1 MSAPHQGSNAT
12 RERPTRANAGHRAD
26 PAAFAAAL
34 AEDRERAIAL
44 TAPLTPVSRET
55 LVRLDRFVE
64 ILLEWQQHTNLI
76 AHSTEPAAWT
86 RHIADSLQL
95 LSLAPAPQS
104 QASSQIWVD
113 LGSGAGFPGI
123 VIACALAD
131 EKGAEV
137 HLVEST
143 GKKATFLREAARV
156 TGAPVEVHAIRIA
169 DFAKR
174 APKQIDVVTA
184 RALAPLPKLLTEAYP
199 LLKRG
204 ARGLFPKGQDVGTE
218 LTEAAKCW
226 KIGVTLA
233 ESRTDP
239 RSRIVIVDSI
249 EPRLGSRPGSRT
261 GSRLGPKISPSR

>member
-1 MSAPHQGSNAT
+1 MSAPHQGNGAT
-12 RERPTRANAGHRAD
+12 GERPARANAGHRTD
-26 PAAFAAAL
+26 PVAFAAAL
-34 AEDRERAIAL
+34 AEDRERAT
-44 TAPLTPVSRET
+44 TATPVSRET

-76 AHSTEPAAWT
+76 APSTEPALWT

-95 LSLAPAPQS
+95 LPLAP
-104 QASSQIWVD
+104 QAKIWVD
-113 LGSGAGFPGI
+113 LGSGAGFPGL

-137 HLVEST
+137 YLVEST

-156 TGAPVEVHAIRIA
+156 TGAPVEVHAMRIA

-174 APKQIDVVTA
+174 APKRIDIVTA
-184 RALAPLPKLLTEAYP
+184 RALAPLAKLLAEAHP

-204 ARGLFPKGQDVGTE
+204 ARGLFPKGQDVGAE

-226 KIGVTLA
+226 NIGAILA

-239 RSRIVIVDSI
+239 RSRIVIVESL
-249 EPRLGSRPGSRT
+249 EPKIGSRV
-261 GSRLGPKISPSR
+261 GPKILPPRRDNL